1 MRENTSEGFRKAVH
15 LEILKIEFETITKYE
30 WLKTQLQEEKEKS
43 LNINKIRPDRFIG

>member
-1 MRENTSEGFRKAVH
+1 MREKSSEEFRKAVN
-15 LEILKIEFETITKYE
+15 LEILTIGFETVTKYE